1 MKCSRA
7 ATPHESSELT
17 LVLVERDDPR
27 TSNAHKHTLTPADS
41 CMMMMIRARE
51 EKSSAWRFVKIKTQK
66 THKLFFVCQTLGAVS
81 ARKLDFNCL
90 KDEFKLKGCSCVFVV
105 VPPSERS
112 VLSSRSF
119 TLVWILWV
127 CQLFSVVSFLV
138 HKESSKLTASEPRCC
153 EHSVGWGH
161 TDWACG
167 VKRLA
172 KRVVIWLLVF
182 LCRTASS
189 LQASGDLGW
198 GVLTQTLRVLSIGVE
213 SIQPRRY
220 FSFTAL
226 LIRKKLLPLTADRLQ
241 RVTASSFTWR
251 YLMAYI
257 KQNSTVTS
265 LRPAAQRSEV
275 TGSSFREVKN
285 LQVTDDDDSD
295 AAVNVNNSPIK
306 HSALWHQSSF
316 Y

>member
-1 MKCSRA
+1 MFTVQRLPTK
-7 ATPHESSELT
+7 ELT
-17 LVLVERDDPR
+17 LDDPR

-41 CMMMMIRARE
+41 CMMTMIRARE
-51 EKSSAWRFVKIKTQK
+51 EKSSAWRFVKIKT
-66 THKLFFVCQTLGAVS
+66 HKLFFVCQTLDVVS
-81 ARKLDFNCL
+81 ARKFDFNCL
-90 KDEFKLKGCSCVFVV
+90 KDEFKLAHVCLLWPRLQREAF
-105 VPPSERS
+105 
-112 VLSSRSF
+112 SSRSF

-172 KRVVIWLLVF
+172 KRVLIWLLVF

-213 SIQPRRY
+213 SIRPRRY

-226 LIRKKLLPLTADRLQ
+226 LIRKKLLPLTAGRLCEWQ
-241 RVTASSFTWR
+241 RAASRGDIWWR
-251 YLMAYI
+251 AWSKTRLW
-257 KQNSTVTS
+257 QDSDLQ
-265 LRPAAQRSEV
+265 LRGQRS
-275 TGSSFREVKN
+275 
-285 LQVTDDDDSD
+285 Q
-295 AAVNVNNSPIK
+295 AVLSER
-306 HSALWHQSSF
+306 
-316 Y
+316 